1 MERESPLFTALP
13 VFLSDVGGTPFPGA
27 GLDSFAAGA
36 EALTDLAAG
45 AALAATFLATGLV
58 IGFLKVLTGVL
69 TCFFTVALAGLGAG
83 LETLD
88 TGFLAGAGFFG

>member
-13 VFLSDVGGTPFPGA
+13 VFFSAVVGTAFPVA

-36 EALTDLAAG
+36 EALTALVADAA
-45 AALAATFLATGLV
+45 LATGLGLVAVFLEV
-58 IGFLKVLTGVL
+58 ITEVL

-88 TGFLAGAGFFG
+88 TGFLAGAGFLG